1 MDTNNRLTKKY
12 VSSFKQKRA
21 SNQRKSLL
29 ILGIIIILTA
39 LISFLLVDYLSPLPI
54 DPRGFII
61 NYILLLVGIILQ
73 VIILF
78 INKTSNDNS
87 NNIALLGVVPPSRR
101 KPLFG
106 KNFVRIREHQPKT
119 LLGWLSPVVTNHAII
134 WLSTIPGAL
143 IATLLLPGEVRKWKN
158 LLHQFLGLSIAV
170 GSAIYITLT
179 IIALKY
185 NWTLMIINIINAFII
200 GLSVPGFSTIFYS
213 LGSII
218 FPTKGTFERVTWG
231 AFLIFSTWLFIAFL
245 PFPILERLTFRIIF
259 NMASGMWI
267 MLIFF
272 YINQISDK
280 KSSKIVVK

>member
-1 MDTNNRLTKKY
+1 MDTNSQLTKKY
-12 VSSFKQKRA
+12 VSSFKQKRE
-21 SNQRKSLL
+21 SNRKKSLL
-29 ILGIIIILTA
+29 ILGTLIILTA

-54 DPRGFII
+54 DPRGFMI
-61 NYILLLVGIILQ
+61 NYILLLIGIILQ
-73 VIILF
+73 IITLF
-78 INKTSNDNS
+78 TNKTYSDN

-101 KPLFG
+101 KPIFG
-106 KNFVRIREHQPKT
+106 KNLVRIREHQPKT
-119 LLGWLSPVVTNHAII
+119 LLGWLSPVIANHAII

-143 IATLLLPGEVRKWKN
+143 ITALLLPGEVRKWKN
-158 LLHQFLGLSIAV
+158 LLHQFLGLSIAA
-170 GSAIYITLT
+170 GSAIYIGLT

-185 NWTLMIINIINAFII
+185 NWTLMVINIINAFII

-231 AFLIFSTWLFIAFL
+231 AFLIFSTWLFIALL

-259 NMASGMWI
+259 NTASGMWI
-267 MLIFF
+267 MMIFF

-280 KSSKIVVK
+280 KVVKEL